1 MYVNKY
7 LLVIAIVF
15 IMADKL
21 FWLVPTS
28 MINTAGEIACVV
40 AGVMFFSSQAG
51 RRRTIANRNYYLFGK
66 EMVFPIIMMLYS
78 ALMSYLN
85 FGQTFVQGMLPQ
97 RFFVIGSLFYFVV
110 VNLFLRN
117 SDYLEKI
124 EQFVFLVGCI
134 EILIYLPQY
143 FLSNVVIYLNCP
155 MSIRLGSVRMS
166 TSTCALPFTIF
177 YCINAIFNSKKNQ
190 FRYWVFLV
198 AGLYYAIIVSKT
210 RIALVAYSCAILF
223 AYLLWKKGG
232 SRKLF
237 FLIPLAIVV
246 AEMLNSELFS
256 YLVTGLKQGDL
267 SSQIRVVGREYYMA
281 CFLRNLQSVLFGNGY
296 INTECAAAVAFARIQ
311 DGIYWVDLGIYA
323 VAFLFGIVGV
333 VWLLIYVG
341 KFLVNA
347 WKLKKENNLTYL
359 MYVVYLVVVSPNA
372 VGFFWNFNAMLVMA
386 AITACLEYRVRES
399 QSSIS

>member
-124 EQFVFLVGCI
+124 EQFVFLLGCI

-190 FRYWVFLV
+190 FRYWVF
-198 AGLYYAIIVSKT
+198 
-210 RIALVAYSCAILF
+210 
-223 AYLLWKKGG
+223 
-232 SRKLF
+232 
-237 FLIPLAIVV
+237 
-246 AEMLNSELFS
+246 
-256 YLVTGLKQGDL
+256 
-267 SSQIRVVGREYYMA
+267 
-281 CFLRNLQSVLFGNGY
+281 
-296 INTECAAAVAFARIQ
+296 
-311 DGIYWVDLGIYA
+311 
-323 VAFLFGIVGV
+323 
-333 VWLLIYVG
+333 
-341 KFLVNA
+341 
-347 WKLKKENNLTYL
+347 
-359 MYVVYLVVVSPNA
+359 
-372 VGFFWNFNAMLVMA
+372 
-386 AITACLEYRVRES
+386 
-399 QSSIS
+399 

>member
-1 MYVNKY
+1 MYVNKKI
-7 LLVIAIVF
+7 LAIAIVF

-21 FWLVPTS
+21 FWLMPTLA
-28 MINTAGEIACVV
+28 INAAGEIACVA
-40 AGVMFFSSQAG
+40 AGVMFLSSQIG
-51 RRRTIANRNYYLFGK
+51 RLGTIADRNYYLFGK
-66 EMVFPIIMMLYS
+66 EMAFSIVMMLYS
-78 ALMSYLN
+78 ALMSSLN
-85 FGQTFVQGMLPQ
+85 FGQSLIQGMLPQ
-97 RFFVIGSLFYFVV
+97 RFFVIGCLFYFVV

-117 SDYLEKI
+117 HDYLERI
-124 EQFVFLVGCI
+124 EQFIFLLGCI

-190 FRYWVFLV
+190 FKYWFFLV
-198 AGLYYAIIVSKT
+198 VGLYYAIVVSKT

-246 AEMLNSELFS
+246 AEMLNSDLFS
-256 YLVTGLKQGDL
+256 YLITGLKQEDL

-281 CFLRNLQSVLFGNGY
+281 CFLENVKSFLFGNGY
-296 INTECAAAVAFARIQ
+296 INTECAAAVAFARIH

-323 VAFLFGIVGV
+323 IAFIFGIVGFAWLV
-333 VWLLIYVG
+333 VYVA
-341 KFLVNA
+341 KFFLCA
-347 WKLKKENNLTYL
+347 WQLKNCNNLTYL
-359 MYVVYLVVVSPNA
+359 AYIIYLIVLMPNA
-372 VGFFWNFNAMLVMA
+372 TGFLWNFNAMLTLA
-386 AITACLEYRVRES
+386 TITACLEYRLKES
-399 QSSIS
+399 ANTH